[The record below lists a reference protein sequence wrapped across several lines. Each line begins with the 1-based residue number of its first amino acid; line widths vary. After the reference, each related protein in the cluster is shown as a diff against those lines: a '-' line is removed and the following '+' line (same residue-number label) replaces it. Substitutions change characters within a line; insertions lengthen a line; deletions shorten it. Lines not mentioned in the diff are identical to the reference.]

1 MIHTIAKSFIVLLCL
16 LVAPRV
22 VAAQG
27 AGSRV
32 LSGVVVTARDELAAG
47 VTVSVDAPGGAARAV
62 SDAAGRFR
70 LDAPEGALTLK
81 LSGENVRPVT
91 RRIAAGESG
100 EGLRLLVEYVVPTIH
115 ESIVIVDSSLDP
127 GVERRNEE
135 VYRGALFSRDDQ
147 LFDTLA
153 AGINAGQHEGGGKSL
168 EVRRFGF
175 NMDHGGLFGGF
186 KVLVDD
192 VQQNFATQGHGQG
205 YLGQLKS
212 LTPELVEQVD
222 VLNGPFSAQYGDFS
236 GLGVAHIRTRESMPD
251 VLTARVQGGS
261 FDTFRGFLAYSPV
274 LENGVGFV
282 AYEGSRTSGPFVSP
296 LRYGRDNV
304 TASYTR
310 HLGDR
315 SALGFKL
322 NAGRNDFSSSGQ
334 IPLDEVAAGRL

>member
-1 MIHTIAKSFIVLLCL
+1 M
-16 LVAPRV
+16 
-22 VAAQG
+22 
-27 AGSRV
+27 
-32 LSGVVVTARDELAAG
+32 
-47 VTVSVDAPGGAARAV
+47 
-62 SDAAGRFR
+62 
-70 LDAPEGALTLK
+70 
-81 LSGENVRPVT
+81 RPVT
-91 RRIAAGESG
+91 RQIAAGETT
-100 EGLRLLVEYVVPTIH
+100 ENLRLLVEYVVPPIH

-135 VYRGALFSRDDQ
+135 VYRGTLFSRDDQ

-212 LTPELVEQVD
+212 LTPELVEEVD
-222 VLNGPFSAQYGDFS
+222 ILNGPFSAQYGDFS
-236 GLGVAHIRTRESMPD
+236 GLGVAHIRTRESLPD

-261 FDTFRGFLAYSPV
+261 FDTFRGFLAYSPE
-274 LENGVGFV
+274 LKNGVGFV

-296 LRYGRDNV
+296 LRYRRDNV
-304 TASYTR
+304 TGNYTR
-310 HLGDR
+310 NLSDR

-322 NAGRNDFSSSGQ
+322 NAGATTSSPRDRFRSTRWRPDASTASASSTRTTAGAS
-334 IPLDEVAAGRL
+334 AAGQPPSTTAASLRAAVSSKSTAS